1 MEKGFD
7 SNSLITSQ
15 SIGKYVQDIWLI
27 AFFFV
32 LIPDDASMSL
42 TMIWLVM
49 HTLILVSVLFV
60 FRKTGYQIAVP
71 LFISLFITLFVFL
84 VGAPFW
90 FYLAVVFVSVWRIQ
104 ERFATEQDDL
114 THDGLFYMLLIL
126 FFSISIFVSTV
137 MQNNEAISDSYFLVI
152 SGVIVYIIHRLIV
165 HWLMT
170 KTINQIPFYY
180 IVIFF
185 GAIMGIASSVY
196 FIVSLFAEKTRILFV
211 ALFGDLL
218 MLLFVP
224 FGTLLNWFKDK
235 FQSIAPPEEEQKEAV
250 QQISEA
256 LDELKP
262 LQDQST
268 QSSDFPWMMIFIVV
282 ATIVVIYMLWKL
294 SKKRLEINTPKKNV
308 EISISREPILTST
321 VSKSKEVP
329 WAYSM
334 ETNIVREAYR
344 SFEKQAR
351 EFGLAR
357 LQDETVRE
365 WFSRQNW
372 QGDKRFFSIYDT
384 VRYGQTQ
391 MSGADGEW
399 FITQLELFS
408 EKYFSNEV

>member
-7 SNSLITSQ
+7 SNSVITSQ
-15 SIGKYVQDIWLI
+15 SIGKYMQDIWLI

-32 LIPDDASMSL
+32 LIPDGASLSL

-49 HTLILVSVLFV
+49 HALILICVLFI

-71 LFISLFITLFVFL
+71 LLISLVITLSVFL
-84 VGAPFW
+84 FGAPFW
-90 FYLAVVFVSVWRIQ
+90 FYLAVVFISVWRIQ

-114 THDGLFYMLLIL
+114 THDGFYYILLII
-126 FFSISIFVSTV
+126 FFTLSIFVSTV
-137 MQNNEAISDSYFLVI
+137 VQNNEAIRDSYVLVI
-152 SGVIVYIIHRLIV
+152 SGVVIYIIHRLIV
-165 HWLMT
+165 HWQMT
-170 KTINQIPFYY
+170 KTINHIPFYY

-185 GAIMGIASSVY
+185 GGIMGIASSVY

-224 FGTLLNWFKDK
+224 LGTVLNWFKER
-235 FQSIAPPEEEQKEAV
+235 FQSIAPPEEEQKESV
-250 QQISEA
+250 KQLSEA

-268 QSSDFPWMMIFIVV
+268 QSLDFPWMIFIVI
-282 ATIVVIYMLWKL
+282 ATILVIYLLWRL
-294 SKKRLEINTPKKNV
+294 SIKRLEKNTPKKNEEV
-308 EISISREPILTST
+308 SISREPLLTT
-321 VSKSKEVP
+321 VASKSKEVP

-344 SFEKQAR
+344 SFERQAR
-351 EFGLAR
+351 EVGLAR

-365 WFSRQNW
+365 WFSRQKWDGN
-372 QGDKRFFSIYDT
+372 KRFFSIYDT

-399 FITQLELFS
+399 FITQLELFT

>member
-32 LIPDDASMSL
+32 LIPDGASISL

-49 HTLILVSVLFV
+49 HTLILISVLFV
-60 FRKTGYQIAVP
+60 FRKTGYQIVVP
-71 LFISLFITLFVFL
+71 LFISLLITLFVFL
-84 VGAPFW
+84 FGAPFW

-104 ERFATEQDDL
+104 ERFANEQDDL
-114 THDGLFYMLLIL
+114 THDGLYYILLIL

-137 MQNNEAISDSYFLVI
+137 MQNNHAISDSYFLVI

-185 GAIMGIASSVY
+185 GGIMGIASSVY
-196 FIVSLFAEKTRILFV
+196 FIVSLFAEKTRILLV

-224 FGTLLNWFKDK
+224 FGTLLNWFKEK
-235 FQSIAPPEEEQKEAV
+235 FQSIAPSEEEQKKAV
-250 QQISEA
+250 QQLSEA

-262 LQDQST
+262 L
-268 QSSDFPWMMIFIVV
+268 
-282 ATIVVIYMLWKL
+282 
-294 SKKRLEINTPKKNV
+294 
-308 EISISREPILTST
+308 
-321 VSKSKEVP
+321 
-329 WAYSM
+329 
-334 ETNIVREAYR
+334 
-344 SFEKQAR
+344 
-351 EFGLAR
+351 
-357 LQDETVRE
+357 
-365 WFSRQNW
+365 
-372 QGDKRFFSIYDT
+372 
-384 VRYGQTQ
+384 
-391 MSGADGEW
+391 
-399 FITQLELFS
+399 
-408 EKYFSNEV
+408 

>member
-7 SNSLITSQ
+7 LNSLITSQ

-32 LIPDDASMSL
+32 LIPDGATLSL

-49 HTLILVSVLFV
+49 HALILVCVLFV
-60 FRKTGYQIAVP
+60 FRKTGYQIIVP
-71 LFISLFITLFVFL
+71 LLISLVITLLVFL
-84 VGAPFW
+84 FGAPYW

-114 THDGLFYMLLIL
+114 THNGFFYMLLIL
-126 FFSISIFVSTV
+126 IFSISIFVSIV

-165 HWLMT
+165 HWLTT
-170 KTINQIPFYY
+170 KSINQIPFYY

-185 GAIMGIASSVY
+185 GAIMGIASSIY

-224 FGTLLNWFKDK
+224 FGTLLNWFKNK
-235 FQSIAPPEEEQKEAV
+235 FQSIAPPEEEQKEIV
-250 QQISEA
+250 QQLSEA

-268 QSSDFPWMMIFIVV
+268 QSSDFPWMIIFIVV
-282 ATIVVIYMLWKL
+282 ATILVIYKLWKL
-294 SKKRLEINTPKKNV
+294 FKKRLDIITPKKNM

-321 VSKSKEVP
+321 VSTSKEVR

-372 QGDKRFFSIYDT
+372 QGDKRFFSIYDA

-408 EKYFSNEV
+408 KKYFSNEV

>member
-7 SNSLITSQ
+7 SNSLITSL

-32 LIPDDASMSL
+32 LIPDGASLSL
-42 TMIWLVM
+42 SIIWLVM
-49 HTLILVSVLFV
+49 HALILVCVLFV
-60 FRKTGYQIAVP
+60 FRKTDYQIAVP
-71 LFISLFITLFVFL
+71 LLISLFLTLSVFL
-84 VGAPFW
+84 FGAPFW

-104 ERFATEQDDL
+104 DRFASEQDDL
-114 THDGLFYMLLIL
+114 THDGFYYILLIL
-126 FFSISIFVSTV
+126 FFTISIFVSTV
-137 MQNNEAISDSYFLVI
+137 MQNNEAIRDSYVLVI
-152 SGVIVYIIHRLIV
+152 SGVVMYIIHRLIV

-170 KTINQIPFYY
+170 KTINHIPFYY

-185 GAIMGIASSVY
+185 GGIIGIASSVY

-218 MLLFVP
+218 MFLFIP
-224 FGTLLNWFKDK
+224 LGTVLNWFKEK
-235 FQSIAPPEEEQKEAV
+235 FQSIAPPEEEQKQAV
-250 QQISEA
+250 QRLSEA

-262 LQDQST
+262 LQDEVSQST
-268 QSSDFPWMMIFIVV
+268 DFPWMAIFIIL
-282 ATIVVIYMLWKL
+282 ATILVIYLLWIL
-294 SKKRLEINTPKKNV
+294 SKKRLDKSTPKKNM
-308 EISISREPILTST
+308 EISISREPVLTSN

-351 EFGLAR
+351 EVGLAR
-357 LQDETVRE
+357 LKDETVRE
-365 WFSRQNW
+365 WFSRQKW
-372 QGDKRFFSIYDT
+372 DGSKRFFSIYDE
-384 VRYGQTQ
+384 VRYGQTK
-391 MSGADGEW
+391 MNGLDGEW
-399 FITQLELFS
+399 FIAQLEVFS

>member
-7 SNSLITSQ
+7 LNSLITSQ

-32 LIPDDASMSL
+32 LIPDGATLSL

-49 HTLILVSVLFV
+49 HALILVCVLFV
-60 FRKTGYQIAVP
+60 FRKTGYQIIVP
-71 LFISLFITLFVFL
+71 LLISLVITLLVFL
-84 VGAPFW
+84 FGAPYW

-114 THDGLFYMLLIL
+114 THNGFFYMLLIL
-126 FFSISIFVSTV
+126 IFSISIFVSIV

-165 HWLMT
+165 HWLTT
-170 KTINQIPFYY
+170 KSINQIPFYY

-185 GAIMGIASSVY
+185 GAIMGIASSIY

-224 FGTLLNWFKDK
+224 FGTLLNWFKNK
-235 FQSIAPPEEEQKEAV
+235 FQSIAPPEEEQKEIV
-250 QQISEA
+250 QQLSEA

-268 QSSDFPWMMIFIVV
+268 QSSDFPWMIIFIVV
-282 ATIVVIYMLWKL
+282 ATILVIYKLWKL
-294 SKKRLEINTPKKNV
+294 LKKRLDIITPKKNM

-321 VSKSKEVP
+321 VSTSKEVR

-344 SFEKQAR
+344 SLEKQAR

-372 QGDKRFFSIYDT
+372 QGDKRFFSIYDA

-408 EKYFSNEV
+408 KKYFSNEV

>member
-32 LIPDDASMSL
+32 LIPDGASISL

-49 HTLILVSVLFV
+49 HTLILISVLFV
-60 FRKTGYQIAVP
+60 FRKTGYQIVVP
-71 LFISLFITLFVFL
+71 LFISLLITLFVFL
-84 VGAPFW
+84 FGAPFW

-114 THDGLFYMLLIL
+114 THDGLYYILLIL
-126 FFSISIFVSTV
+126 FFSINIFVSTV
-137 MQNNEAISDSYFLVI
+137 MQNNDAISDSYFLVI

-185 GAIMGIASSVY
+185 GGIMGIASSVY

-224 FGTLLNWFKDK
+224 FGTLLNWFKEK
-235 FQSIAPPEEEQKEAV
+235 FQSIAPSEEEQKKAV
-250 QQISEA
+250 QQLSEA

-262 LQDQST
+262 LQDPST

-282 ATIVVIYMLWKL
+282 TTILVMYSLWKL
-294 SKKRLEINTPKKNV
+294 SKKRLEKNTLKKNM

-344 SFEKQAR
+344 SFEKRAR

-384 VRYGQTQ
+384 VRYGNNE
-391 MSGADGEW
+391 MNEVDGKW
-399 FITQLELFS
+399 FITQLELLS
-408 EKYFSNEV
+408 AKYFSNEV